1 MGKFDTLKQASEN
14 SFSGLYIDNI
24 IPPQNNTTEFVK
36 PIDENI
42 TKMTKEKALKMVS
55 YRIPKEL
62 ADMIN
67 QYAYVERMTSQD
79 VATLCIQEFFN
90 KKSSIEVLS
99 KYEEIKK

>member
-1 MGKFDTLKQASEN
+1 MGKFDTLKQASES
-14 SFSGLYIDNI
+14 SFSGLYIDNTI
-24 IPPQNNTTEFVK
+24 SPQNNITEFVK
-36 PIDENI
+36 PILEDI
-42 TKMTKEKALKMVS
+42 TEEKKEKALKMVS